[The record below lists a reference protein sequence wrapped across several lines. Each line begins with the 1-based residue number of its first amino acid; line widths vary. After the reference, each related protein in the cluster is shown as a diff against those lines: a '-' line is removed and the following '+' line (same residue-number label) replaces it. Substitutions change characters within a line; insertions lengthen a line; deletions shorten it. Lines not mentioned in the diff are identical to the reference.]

1 MIGELQYDPK
11 VLGTRIVS
19 PSNQAASHWYNEN
32 YEDRNLFPC
41 DNQDLKDLYTLRRKK
56 GFRVIKKREKR
67 AKVEFIHPLNGS
79 ILTAEIPIDLT
90 VNEIINAL
98 VSEKFISAPDK
109 MSGYGLAVNNNG
121 EHLLEGEQKLS
132 DAILKEGENE
142 VIIISQSVA
151 YGCPTANDR
160 IGLVPE
166 CMLTE
171 YAGADEVTF

>member
-1 MIGELQYDPK
+1 
-11 VLGTRIVS
+11 
-19 PSNQAASHWYNEN
+19 
-32 YEDRNLFPC
+32 
-41 DNQDLKDLYTLRRKK
+41 
-56 GFRVIKKREKR
+56 
-67 AKVEFIHPLNGS
+67 
-79 ILTAEIPIDLT
+79 
-90 VNEIINAL
+90 
-98 VSEKFISAPDK
+98 